1 MDFRSVLNLAAENS
15 GSSVKNVS
23 KSEILI
29 VVFMSVQIF
38 VAPVVYKLM
47 WHIVINNL

>member
-15 GSSVKNVS
+15 GTSVKNVS

-29 VVFMSVQIF
+29 VVFMSVQF
-38 VAPVVYKLM
+38 LLLKYVQNLM

>member
-29 VVFMSVQIF
+29 VVFMSVQIC
-38 VAPVVYKLM
+38 VTSVVY
-47 WHIVINNL
+47 

>member
-38 VAPVVYKLM
+38 VASVVNKLM
-47 WHIVINNL
+47 WHIVINS